1 MPVVP
6 TYDNLRTSV
15 APMPGPQVGPMDGP
29 ARQSAQFGEAVG
41 RAGGALQSI
50 MLDEQQR
57 ADQTRIA
64 DAMNQA
70 VAARL
75 RLTHDKSDGYTR
87 LVGRNALERPDGK
100 GLDEEYAGRLK
111 GDIDAIDAGLGN
123 DQQRRVFRQQAG
135 QMLVQFGA
143 DVAQYRN
150 RQHTAYQISTAE
162 GTIATARD
170 MASLESGNPEAVAQA
185 QGAIKDAVYELG
197 RLHGWSAQETL
208 AKTVEQLSPMHAS
221 VATEAIQQGRID
233 YAKTYLEQVK
243 AELTPQ
249 ARMQLGAA
257 LKIGDTNARAQAFGD
272 EVIGKGLTLSDA
284 LGEARKR
291 FEGEAEVAAVREVKD
306 RFGEQEIARAL
317 DVKAVGSAAWSA
329 VMATGRIP
337 PTMLADLRAKAPEE
351 ERQIRDWLE
360 AKQRRAKADAEGKQQ
375 TDMDVY
381 YGLRRMAI
389 DDPAAFS
396 ALDLR
401 RSQPYLKDGDLKH
414 LIEIQGSI
422 SKGDAKAMESQRV
435 VKQTLGAIRAE
446 VTAIGIDLS
455 PKEGSPQANETA
467 RFLGALTQ
475 ALDEATR
482 GKGAPLTPDEA
493 KRIGMGMVREGV
505 EQGSGIFGTFQT
517 KKRGYQIATDPDIA
531 PGASFVNARF
541 SDIPAAARNGL
552 AAELRQKRGIG
563 TRALTSSEEA
573 EIERAYTRGI
583 QTGRFK

>member
-75 RLTHDKSDGYTR
+75 RLTHDKADGYTQ
-87 LVGRNALERPDGK
+87 LVGRAALERPDGK

-185 QGAIKDAVYELG
+185 QGAIKAAVYELG

-208 AKTVEQLSPMHAS
+208 AKTVEQLSTMHAS

-291 FEGEAEVAAVREVKD
+291 FEGEAEAAAVREVKD

-475 ALDEATR
+475 ALDDATR

>member
-50 MLDEQQR
+50 MLDEQQL

-75 RLTHDKSDGYTR
+75 RLTHDQNDGYTR
-87 LVGRNALERPDGK
+87 LVGRAALERPDGK

-185 QGAIKDAVYELG
+185 QGAIKAAVYELG

-208 AKTVEQLSPMHAS
+208 AKTVEQLSTMHAS

-360 AKQRRAKADAEGKQQ
+360 AKQRWAKADAEGKQQ

-381 YGLRRMAI
+381 YGLRRMAM

-475 ALDEATR
+475 ALDDATR

-505 EQGSGIFGTFQT
+505 EQGSGVFGTFQT
-517 KKRGYQIATDPDIA
+517 KKRGYQIATDPDIP
-531 PGASFVNARF
+531 PGASFVSARF

>member
-50 MLDEQQR
+50 MLDEQQL

-75 RLTHDKSDGYTR
+75 RLTHDQNDGYTR
-87 LVGRNALERPDGK
+87 LVGRAALERPDGK

-162 GTIATARD
+162 GTAATARD

-185 QGAIKDAVYELG
+185 QGAIKAAVYELG

-208 AKTVEQLSPMHAS
+208 AKTVEQLSTMHAS

-360 AKQRRAKADAEGKQQ
+360 AKQRWAKADAEGKQQ

-381 YGLRRMAI
+381 YGLRRMAM

-475 ALDEATR
+475 ALDDATR

-505 EQGSGIFGTFQT
+505 EQGSGVFGTFQT
-517 KKRGYQIATDPDIA
+517 KKRGYQIATDPDIP
-531 PGASFVNARF
+531 PGASFVSARF
-541 SDIPAAARNGL
+541 SDIPAQARNDL
-552 AAELRQKRGIG
+552 SAELRQKRGIG

-573 EIERAYTRGI
+573 EVERAYTRGI

>member
-50 MLDEQQR
+50 MLDEQQL

-75 RLTHDKSDGYTR
+75 RLTHDQNDGYTR
-87 LVGRNALERPDGK
+87 LVGRAALERPDGK

-185 QGAIKDAVYELG
+185 QGAIKAAVYEMG

-208 AKTVEQLSPMHAS
+208 AKTVEQLSTMHAS

-360 AKQRRAKADAEGKQQ
+360 AKQRWAKADAEGKQQ

-381 YGLRRMAI
+381 YGLRRMAM

-414 LIEIQGSI
+414 LIELQGSI

-475 ALDEATR
+475 ALDDATR

-505 EQGSGIFGTFQT
+505 EQGSGVFGTFQT

-573 EIERAYTRGI
+573 EVERAYTRGI

>member
-50 MLDEQQR
+50 MLDEQQL

-75 RLTHDKSDGYTR
+75 RLTHDQNDGYTR
-87 LVGRNALERPDGK
+87 LVGRAALERPDGK

-185 QGAIKDAVYELG
+185 QGAIKAAVYELG

-208 AKTVEQLSPMHAS
+208 AKTVEQLSTMHAS

-360 AKQRRAKADAEGKQQ
+360 AKQRWAKADAEGKQQ

-381 YGLRRMAI
+381 YGLRRMAM

-455 PKEGSPQANETA
+455 PKEGSPQAKETA
-467 RFLGALTQ
+467 QFLGALTQ
-475 ALDEATR
+475 ALDDATR

-505 EQGSGIFGTFQT
+505 EQGSGVFGTFQT
-517 KKRGYQIATDPDIA
+517 KKRGYQIATDPDIP
-531 PGASFVNARF
+531 PGASFVSARF

-573 EIERAYTRGI
+573 EVERAYTRGI

>member
-75 RLTHDKSDGYTR
+75 RLTHDQADGYTR

-185 QGAIKDAVYELG
+185 QGAIKAAVYELG

-208 AKTVEQLSPMHAS
+208 AKTVEQLSTMHAS

-360 AKQRRAKADAEGKQQ
+360 AKQRWAKADAEGKQQ

-381 YGLRRMAI
+381 YGLRRMAM

-455 PKEGSPQANETA
+455 PKEGSPQAKETA
-467 RFLGALTQ
+467 QFLGALTQ
-475 ALDEATR
+475 ALDDATR

-505 EQGSGIFGTFQT
+505 EQGSGVFGTFQT

>member
-75 RLTHDKSDGYTR
+75 RLTHDQNDGYTR
-87 LVGRNALERPDGK
+87 LVGRAALERPDGK

-123 DQQRRVFRQQAG
+123 DQQRRAFRQQAG

-185 QGAIKDAVYELG
+185 QGAIKAAVYELG

-306 RFGEQEIARAL
+306 RFGEQEIARAR

-381 YGLRRMAI
+381 YGLRRMAM

-455 PKEGSPQANETA
+455 PKEGSPQAKETA
-467 RFLGALTQ
+467 QFLGALTQ
-475 ALDEATR
+475 ALDDATR

-493 KRIGMGMVREGV
+493 KRIGMNMVREGV
-505 EQGSGIFGTFQT
+505 EQGSGIFGIGQT
-517 KKRGYQIATDPDIA
+517 TKRGYQIATDPDIA

>member
-75 RLTHDKSDGYTR
+75 RLTHDQNDGYTR
-87 LVGRNALERPDGK
+87 LVGRAALERPDGK

-185 QGAIKDAVYELG
+185 QGAIKAAVYELG

-208 AKTVEQLSPMHAS
+208 AKTVEQLSTMHAS

-306 RFGEQEIARAL
+306 RFGEQEIARAR

-360 AKQRRAKADAEGKQQ
+360 AKQRWAKADAEGKQQ

-381 YGLRRMAI
+381 YGLRRMAM

-455 PKEGSPQANETA
+455 PKEGSPQAKETA
-467 RFLGALTQ
+467 QFLGALTQ
-475 ALDEATR
+475 ALDDATR

-505 EQGSGIFGTFQT
+505 EQGSGVFGTFQT

>member
-75 RLTHDKSDGYTR
+75 RLTHDQADGYTR

-185 QGAIKDAVYELG
+185 QGAIKAAVYELG
-197 RLHGWSAQETL
+197 QLHGWSAQETL

-306 RFGEQEIARAL
+306 RFGEQEIARAR

-351 ERQIRDWLE
+351 ERQMRDWLE
-360 AKQRRAKADAEGKQQ
+360 AKYRRAKDDAEGKK
-375 TDMDVY
+375 TDGFDTF
-381 YGLRRMAI
+381 YGLVRMATEE
-389 DDPAAFS
+389 PGKFA

-401 RSQPYLKDGDLKH
+401 KVAPLVGKEQISSLVRMQTG
-414 LIEIQGSI
+414 I
-422 SKGDAKAMESQRV
+422 SKSDAKAMEEQQM
-435 VKQTLGAIRAE
+435 VKATLGLIKGE
-446 VTAIGIDLS
+446 VAAIGIDLS
-455 PKEGSPQANETA
+455 PKEGTAQAKETA
-467 RFLGALTQ
+467 IFLGALSQSLMQ
-475 ALDEATR
+475 AAQA
-482 GKGAPLTPDEA
+482 KGSPLTSDEA
-493 KRIGMGMVREGV
+493 KRIGMNMVREGV
-505 EQGSGIFGTFQT
+505 EQGSGIFGFGQT
-517 KKRGYQIATDPDIA
+517 TKRGYQIATDPSIK
-531 PGASFVNARF
+531 PGASFIVAPF
-541 SDIPAAARNGL
+541 DKIPEDVRNKLTTDYRSAKGL
-552 AAELRQKRGIG
+552 G
-563 TRALTSSEEA
+563 TRPLNASQEA
-573 EIERAYTRGI
+573 EIERAYTRGV
-583 QTGRFK
+583 QQGRF

>member
-15 APMPGPQVGPMDGP
+15 APMPGPQVAQMDGP
-29 ARQSAQFGEAVG
+29 ARQSMQFGEAVG

-75 RLTHDKSDGYTR
+75 RLTHDQNDGYTR
-87 LVGRNALERPDGK
+87 LVGRAALERPDGK

-185 QGAIKDAVYELG
+185 QGAIKAAVYEMG

-517 KKRGYQIATDPDIA
+517 KKRGYQIATDPDIP
-531 PGASFVNARF
+531 PGASFVSARF
-541 SDIPAAARNGL
+541 SDIPAQARNDL
-552 AAELRQKRGIG
+552 SAELRQKRGIG

-573 EIERAYTRGI
+573 EVERAYTRGI

>member
-87 LVGRNALERPDGK
+87 LVGRAALERPDGK
-100 GLDEEYAGRLK
+100 GLEEEYAGRLK

-185 QGAIKDAVYELG
+185 QGAIKAAVYELG

-208 AKTVEQLSPMHAS
+208 AKTVEQLSTMHAS

-381 YGLRRMAI
+381 YGLRRMAM

-422 SKGDAKAMESQRV
+422 SKGDAKAMESQRITR
-435 VKQTLGAIRAE
+435 QTLGAIKAE
-446 VTAIGIDLS
+446 VAAIGIDLT
-455 PKEGSPQANETA
+455 PKDGTSEAKETA
-467 RFLGALTQ
+467 QFLGALTQ
-475 ALDEATR
+475 ALDDATR
-482 GKGAPLTPDEA
+482 EKGAPLTPDEA
-493 KRIGMGMVREGV
+493 KRIGMSMVREGV
-505 EQGSGIFGTFQT
+505 EQGSGIFGVFQT
-517 KKRGYQIATDPDIA
+517 KRRGYQIATDPDIP
-531 PGASFVNARF
+531 PGASFVSARF
-541 SDIPAAARNGL
+541 SDIPAQARNDL
-552 AAELRQKRGIG
+552 SAELRQKRGIG

-573 EIERAYTRGI
+573 EVERAYTRGI

>member
-50 MLDEQQR
+50 MLDEQQL

-75 RLTHDKSDGYTR
+75 RLTHDQNDGYTR
-87 LVGRNALERPDGK
+87 LVGRAALERPDGK

-162 GTIATARD
+162 GTAATARD

-185 QGAIKDAVYELG
+185 QGAIKAAVYELG

-208 AKTVEQLSPMHAS
+208 AKTVEQLSTMHAS

-360 AKQRRAKADAEGKQQ
+360 AKQRWAKADAEGKQQ

-381 YGLRRMAI
+381 YGLRRMAM

-414 LIEIQGSI
+414 LIELQGSI

-475 ALDEATR
+475 ALDDATR

-505 EQGSGIFGTFQT
+505 EQGSGVFGTFQT
-517 KKRGYQIATDPDIA
+517 KKRGYQIATDPDIP
-531 PGASFVNARF
+531 PGASFVSARF

-573 EIERAYTRGI
+573 EVERAYTRGI

>member
-75 RLTHDKSDGYTR
+75 RLTHDQNDGYTR
-87 LVGRNALERPDGK
+87 LVGRAALERPDGK

-123 DQQRRVFRQQAG
+123 DQQRRAFRQQAG

-185 QGAIKDAVYELG
+185 QGAIKAAVYELG

-306 RFGEQEIARAL
+306 RFGEQEIARAR

-381 YGLRRMAI
+381 YGLRRMAM

-455 PKEGSPQANETA
+455 PKEGSPQAKETA
-467 RFLGALTQ
+467 QFLGALTQ
-475 ALDEATR
+475 ALDDATR

-493 KRIGMGMVREGV
+493 KRIGMNMVREGV
-505 EQGSGIFGTFQT
+505 EQGSGIFGIGQT
-517 KKRGYQIATDPDIA
+517 TKRGYQIATDPDIA

-583 QTGRFK
+583 HTGRFK

>member
-50 MLDEQQR
+50 MLDEQQL

-75 RLTHDKSDGYTR
+75 RLTHDQNDGYTR
-87 LVGRNALERPDGK
+87 LVGRAALERPDGK

-162 GTIATARD
+162 GTAATARD

-185 QGAIKDAVYELG
+185 QGAIKAAVYELG

-360 AKQRRAKADAEGKQQ
+360 AKQRWAKADAEGKQQ

-381 YGLRRMAI
+381 YGLRRMAM

-475 ALDEATR
+475 ALDDATR

-505 EQGSGIFGTFQT
+505 EQGSGVFGTFQT
-517 KKRGYQIATDPDIA
+517 KKRGYQIATDPDIP
-531 PGASFVNARF
+531 PGASFVSARF

-573 EIERAYTRGI
+573 EVERAYTRGI

>member
-50 MLDEQQR
+50 MLDEQQL

-75 RLTHDKSDGYTR
+75 RLTHDQNDGYTR
-87 LVGRNALERPDGK
+87 LVGRAALERPDGK

-162 GTIATARD
+162 GTAATARD

-185 QGAIKDAVYELG
+185 QGAIKAAVYELG

-360 AKQRRAKADAEGKQQ
+360 AKQRWAKADAEGKQQ

-381 YGLRRMAI
+381 YGLRRMAM

-455 PKEGSPQANETA
+455 PKEGSPQAKETA
-467 RFLGALTQ
+467 QFLGALTQ
-475 ALDEATR
+475 ALDDATR

-505 EQGSGIFGTFQT
+505 EQGSGIFGIGQT
-517 KKRGYQIATDPDIA
+517 TKRGYQIATDPDIP
-531 PGASFVNARF
+531 PGASFVSARF

>member
-70 VAARL
+70 VAARR
-75 RLTHDKSDGYTR
+75 RLTHDQNDGYTR
-87 LVGRNALERPDGK
+87 LVGRAALERPDGK

-185 QGAIKDAVYELG
+185 QGAIKAAVYELG

-306 RFGEQEIARAL
+306 RFGEQEIARAR

-381 YGLRRMAI
+381 YGLRRMAM

-475 ALDEATR
+475 ALDDATR

-493 KRIGMGMVREGV
+493 KRIGMNMVREGV
-505 EQGSGIFGTFQT
+505 EQGSGIFGLGQT
-517 KKRGYQIATDPDIA
+517 TKRGYQIATDPDIA

>member
-75 RLTHDKSDGYTR
+75 RLTHDQNDGYTR
-87 LVGRNALERPDGK
+87 LVGRSALERPDGK

-185 QGAIKDAVYELG
+185 QGAIKAAVYELG

-221 VATEAIQQGRID
+221 VVASSVDGGRLD
-233 YAKTYLEQVK
+233 YARQYMDQVK

-291 FEGEAEVAAVREVKD
+291 FEGGAEVAAVREVKD
-306 RFGEQEIARAL
+306 RFAEQEIARAR

-381 YGLRRMAI
+381 YGLRRMAM

-475 ALDEATR
+475 ALDDATR

-505 EQGSGIFGTFQT
+505 EQGSGVFGTFQT

>member
-75 RLTHDKSDGYTR
+75 RLTHDQNDGYTR
-87 LVGRNALERPDGK
+87 LVGRAALERPDGK

-185 QGAIKDAVYELG
+185 QGAIKAAVYELG

-208 AKTVEQLSPMHAS
+208 AKTVEQLSTMHAS

-306 RFGEQEIARAL
+306 RFGEQEIARAR

-381 YGLRRMAI
+381 YGLRRMAM

-475 ALDEATR
+475 ALDDATR

-505 EQGSGIFGTFQT
+505 EQGSGVFGTFQT

-531 PGASFVNARF
+531 PGASFVNARC

>member
-15 APMPGPQVGPMDGP
+15 APMPGPQVGQMDGP
-29 ARQSAQFGEAVG
+29 ARQAAQFGEAVG
-41 RAGGALQSI
+41 RSGGALQSI

-75 RLTHDKSDGYTR
+75 RLTHDQNDGYTR
-87 LVGRNALERPDGK
+87 LVGRSALERPDGK
-100 GLDEEYAGRLK
+100 GLEEEYAGRLK

-185 QGAIKDAVYELG
+185 QGAIKAAVYELG

-208 AKTVEQLSPMHAS
+208 AKTVEQLSTMHAS

-360 AKQRRAKADAEGKQQ
+360 AKQRWAKADAEGKQQ

-381 YGLRRMAI
+381 YGLRRMAM

-455 PKEGSPQANETA
+455 PKEGSPQAKETA
-467 RFLGALTQ
+467 QFLGALTQ
-475 ALDEATR
+475 ALDDATR

-505 EQGSGIFGTFQT
+505 EQGSGVFGTFQT

>member
-50 MLDEQQR
+50 MLDEQQL

-75 RLTHDKSDGYTR
+75 RLTHDQNDGYTR
-87 LVGRNALERPDGK
+87 LVGRAALERPDGK

-185 QGAIKDAVYELG
+185 QGAIKAAVYELG

-208 AKTVEQLSPMHAS
+208 AKTVEQLSTMHAS

-360 AKQRRAKADAEGKQQ
+360 AKQRWAKADAEGKQQ

-381 YGLRRMAI
+381 YGLRRMAM

-414 LIEIQGSI
+414 LIELQGSI

-455 PKEGSPQANETA
+455 PKEGSPQAKETA
-467 RFLGALTQ
+467 QFLGALTQ
-475 ALDEATR
+475 ALDDATR

-505 EQGSGIFGTFQT
+505 EQGSGVFGTFQT
-517 KKRGYQIATDPDIA
+517 KKRGYQIATDPDIP
-531 PGASFVNARF
+531 PGASFVSARF

-573 EIERAYTRGI
+573 EVERAYTRGI

>member
-50 MLDEQQR
+50 MLDEQQL

-185 QGAIKDAVYELG
+185 QGAIKAAVYELG

-208 AKTVEQLSPMHAS
+208 AKTVEQLSTMHAS

-381 YGLRRMAI
+381 YGLRRMAM

-422 SKGDAKAMESQRV
+422 SKGDAKAMESQRITR
-435 VKQTLGAIRAE
+435 QTLGAIKAE
-446 VTAIGIDLS
+446 VAAIGIDLT
-455 PKEGSPQANETA
+455 PKDGTSEAKETA
-467 RFLGALTQ
+467 QFLGALTQ
-475 ALDEATR
+475 ALDDATR
-482 GKGAPLTPDEA
+482 EKGAPLTPDEA
-493 KRIGMGMVREGV
+493 KRIGMSMVREGV
-505 EQGSGIFGTFQT
+505 EQGSGIFGVFQT
-517 KKRGYQIATDPDIA
+517 KRRGYQIATDPDIP
-531 PGASFVNARF
+531 PGASFVSARF
-541 SDIPAAARNGL
+541 SDIPAQARNDL
-552 AAELRQKRGIG
+552 SAELRQKRGIG

-573 EIERAYTRGI
+573 EVERAYTRGI

>member
-15 APMPGPQVGPMDGP
+15 APMPGPQVAPMDGP
-29 ARQSAQFGEAVG
+29 ARQAAQFGEAVG

-123 DQQRRVFRQQAG
+123 DQQRRAFRQQAG

-197 RLHGWSAQETL
+197 QLHGWSAQEVT
-208 AKTVEQLSPMHAS
+208 AKTVEHLAPMHAS
-221 VATEAIQQGRID
+221 VVDAAVDGGRLD
-233 YAKTYLEQVK
+233 YARQYMEQVK

-249 ARMQLGAA
+249 ARKQLGAA

-306 RFGEQEIARAL
+306 RFGEQEIARAR

-351 ERQIRDWLE
+351 ERQMRDWLE
-360 AKQRRAKADAEGKQQ
+360 AKYRRAKDDAEGKK
-375 TDMDVY
+375 TDGFDTF
-381 YGLRRMAI
+381 YGLVRMAT
-389 DDPAAFS
+389 DEPGKFA

-401 RSQPYLKDGDLKH
+401 KVAPLVGKEQISSLVRMQTG
-414 LIEIQGSI
+414 I
-422 SKGDAKAMESQRV
+422 SKSDAKAMEEQQM
-435 VKQTLGAIRAE
+435 VKATLGLIKGE
-446 VTAIGIDLS
+446 VAAIGIDLS
-455 PKEGSPQANETA
+455 PKEGTAQAKETA
-467 RFLGALTQ
+467 IFLGALSQSLMQ
-475 ALDEATR
+475 AAQA
-482 GKGAPLTPDEA
+482 KGSPLTSDEA
-493 KRIGMGMVREGV
+493 KRIGMNMVREGV
-505 EQGSGIFGTFQT
+505 EQGSGIFGFGQT
-517 KKRGYQIATDPDIA
+517 TKRGYQIATDPSIK
-531 PGASFVNARF
+531 PGASFIVAPF
-541 SDIPAAARNGL
+541 SKIPEDVRNKLTTDYRSAKGL
-552 AAELRQKRGIG
+552 G
-563 TRALTSSEEA
+563 TRPLNASQEA
-573 EIERAYTRGI
+573 EIERAYTRGV
-583 QTGRFK
+583 QQGRF

>member
-1 MPVVP
+1 
-6 TYDNLRTSV
+6 
-15 APMPGPQVGPMDGP
+15 
-29 ARQSAQFGEAVG
+29 
-41 RAGGALQSI
+41 
-50 MLDEQQR
+50 
-57 ADQTRIA
+57 
-64 DAMNQA
+64 
-70 VAARL
+70 
-75 RLTHDKSDGYTR
+75 
-87 LVGRNALERPDGK
+87 
-100 GLDEEYAGRLK
+100 
-111 GDIDAIDAGLGN
+111 
-123 DQQRRVFRQQAG
+123 
-135 QMLVQFGA
+135 
-143 DVAQYRN
+143 
-150 RQHTAYQISTAE
+150 
-162 GTIATARD
+162 
-170 MASLESGNPEAVAQA
+170 
-185 QGAIKDAVYELG
+185 
-197 RLHGWSAQETL
+197 
-208 AKTVEQLSPMHAS
+208 
-221 VATEAIQQGRID
+221 
-233 YAKTYLEQVK
+233 
-243 AELTPQ
+243 
-249 ARMQLGAA
+249 
-257 LKIGDTNARAQAFGD
+257 
-272 EVIGKGLTLSDA
+272 
-284 LGEARKR
+284 
-291 FEGEAEVAAVREVKD
+291 
-306 RFGEQEIARAL
+306 
-317 DVKAVGSAAWSA
+317 VKAVGSAAWSA

-517 KKRGYQIATDPDIA
+517 KKRGYQIATDPDIP
-531 PGASFVNARF
+531 PGASFVSARF
-541 SDIPAAARNGL
+541 SDIPAQARNDL
-552 AAELRQKRGIG
+552 SAELRQKRGIG

>member
-75 RLTHDKSDGYTR
+75 RLTHDKADGYTQ
-87 LVGRNALERPDGK
+87 LVGRAALERPDGK

-185 QGAIKDAVYELG
+185 QGAIKAAVYELG

-208 AKTVEQLSPMHAS
+208 AKTVEQLSTMHAS

-306 RFGEQEIARAL
+306 RFGEQEIARAR

-381 YGLRRMAI
+381 YGLRRMAM

-455 PKEGSPQANETA
+455 PKEGSPQAKETA
-467 RFLGALTQ
+467 QFLGALTQ
-475 ALDEATR
+475 ALDDATR

-505 EQGSGIFGTFQT
+505 EQGSGIFGIGQT
-517 KKRGYQIATDPDIA
+517 TKRGYQIATDPDIP
-531 PGASFVNARF
+531 PGASFVSARF
-541 SDIPAAARNGL
+541 SDIPAQARNDL
-552 AAELRQKRGIG
+552 SAELRQKSGIG

-573 EIERAYTRGI
+573 EVERAYTRGI

>member
-50 MLDEQQR
+50 MLDEQQL

-75 RLTHDKSDGYTR
+75 RLTHDQNDGYTR
-87 LVGRNALERPDGK
+87 LVGRAALERPDGK

-185 QGAIKDAVYELG
+185 QGAIKAAVYEMG

-208 AKTVEQLSPMHAS
+208 AKTVEQLSTMHAS

-360 AKQRRAKADAEGKQQ
+360 AKQRWAKADAEGKQQ

-381 YGLRRMAI
+381 YGLRRMAM

-414 LIEIQGSI
+414 LIELQGSI

-455 PKEGSPQANETA
+455 PKEGSPQAKETA
-467 RFLGALTQ
+467 QFLGALTQ
-475 ALDEATR
+475 ALDDATR

-505 EQGSGIFGTFQT
+505 EQGSGVFGTFQT
-517 KKRGYQIATDPDIA
+517 KKRGYQIATDPDIP
-531 PGASFVNARF
+531 PGASFVSARF

-573 EIERAYTRGI
+573 EVERAYTRGI

>member
-75 RLTHDKSDGYTR
+75 RLTHDQNDGYTR
-87 LVGRNALERPDGK
+87 LVGRAALERPDGK

-185 QGAIKDAVYELG
+185 QGAIKAAVYELG

-208 AKTVEQLSPMHAS
+208 AKTVEQLSTMHAS

-306 RFGEQEIARAL
+306 RFGEQEIARAR

-381 YGLRRMAI
+381 YGLRRMAM

-475 ALDEATR
+475 ALDDATR

-493 KRIGMGMVREGV
+493 KRIGMNMVREGV
-505 EQGSGIFGTFQT
+505 EQGSGIFGLGQT
-517 KKRGYQIATDPDIA
+517 TKRGYQIATDPDIA

>member
-50 MLDEQQR
+50 MLDEQQL

-75 RLTHDKSDGYTR
+75 RLTHDQNDGYTR
-87 LVGRNALERPDGK
+87 LVGRAALERPDGK

-162 GTIATARD
+162 GTAATARD

-185 QGAIKDAVYELG
+185 QGAIKAAVYELG

-208 AKTVEQLSPMHAS
+208 AKTVEQLSTMHAS

-360 AKQRRAKADAEGKQQ
+360 AKQRWAKADAEGKQQ

-381 YGLRRMAI
+381 YGLRRMAM

-455 PKEGSPQANETA
+455 PKEGSPQAKETA
-467 RFLGALTQ
+467 QFLGALTQ
-475 ALDEATR
+475 ALDDATR

-505 EQGSGIFGTFQT
+505 EQGSGVFGTFQT
-517 KKRGYQIATDPDIA
+517 KKRGYQIATDPDIP
-531 PGASFVNARF
+531 PGASFVSARF

>member
-50 MLDEQQR
+50 MLDEQQL

-75 RLTHDKSDGYTR
+75 RLTHDQNDGYTR
-87 LVGRNALERPDGK
+87 LVGRAALERPDGK

-185 QGAIKDAVYELG
+185 QGAIKAAVYELG

-360 AKQRRAKADAEGKQQ
+360 AKQRWAKADAEGKQQ

-381 YGLRRMAI
+381 YGLRRMAM

-414 LIEIQGSI
+414 LIELQGSI

-475 ALDEATR
+475 ALDDATR

-505 EQGSGIFGTFQT
+505 EQGSGVFGTFQT
-517 KKRGYQIATDPDIA
+517 KKRGYQIATDPDIP
-531 PGASFVNARF
+531 PGASFVSARF

-573 EIERAYTRGI
+573 EVERAYTRGI